1 MSSSNQ
7 VEFFFQAGRLLLR
20 KAISETLR
28 MPYKDIK
35 LARTEKGKP
44 FISSAIPSAFQNFS
58 FNVSHQG
65 EFTVLATNL
74 RGPVGV
80 DVMNIE
86 RPSEFRY
93 FSHFTMRGRV
103 GGAEVSLCITNSQP

>member
-1 MSSSNQ
+1 MLKRS
-7 VEFFFQAGRLLLR
+7 VYFQAGRLLLR
-20 KAISETLR
+20 KAISETLK
-28 MPYKDIK
+28 MPYKDLK

-44 FISSAIPSAFQNFS
+44 FISSAIPNVFKNFS

-74 RGPVGV
+74 GGPIGV

-86 RPSEFRY
+86 RPSKFPYFRY
-93 FSHFTMRGRV
+93 R
-103 GGAEVSLCITNSQP
+103 